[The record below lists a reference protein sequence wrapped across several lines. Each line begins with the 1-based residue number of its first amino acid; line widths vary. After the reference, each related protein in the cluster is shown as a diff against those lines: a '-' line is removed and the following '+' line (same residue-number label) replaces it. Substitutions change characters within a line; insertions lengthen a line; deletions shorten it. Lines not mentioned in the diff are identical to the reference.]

1 MKRIVN
7 VICAFDLIFLLLLV
21 LSSFIVNDIVS
32 ETVYY
37 LAFIIPI
44 LIGAYYLKREKPF
57 TENADTVYLSFDK
70 GSFGYFMPIA
80 FPAIAMI
87 ISISYITSF
96 VMGAFGIESN
106 AEISVSLPEALLV
119 YALVPAVLEEALFR
133 FIPLKLLLPYSKK
146 WAIILSA
153 LFFSVIHIDLFQ
165 LPYAFAAGVIFALI
179 DVKCQSVFPSMII
192 HAINNTAAVII
203 MTSGSDTVAIAI
215 YATVGALALISAVFI
230 AIRRNVYRDIA
241 KPLFEK
247 EEKVEIGTAPVI
259 LTALCVFIAASVF
272 MI

>member
-21 LSSFIVNDIVS
+21 LSSFIVNDIAS
-32 ETVYY
+32 ETIYY

-57 TENADTVYLSFDK
+57 TENADTVYLSCDK

-87 ISISYITSF
+87 IFISYITSF

-153 LFFSVIHIDLFQ
+153 SGNWWIIWMTARRFCGRPIWHPRHRAKAGIFSTARQ
-165 LPYAFAAGVIFALI
+165 ALW
-179 DVKCQSVFPSMII
+179 Q
-192 HAINNTAAVII
+192 
-203 MTSGSDTVAIAI
+203 
-215 YATVGALALISAVFI
+215 
-230 AIRRNVYRDIA
+230 
-241 KPLFEK
+241 
-247 EEKVEIGTAPVI
+247 
-259 LTALCVFIAASVF
+259 
-272 MI
+272 